1 MEPIELEFAE
11 DMPTSHK
18 PKARPMNPK
27 TKEAAEKEF
36 NRMSTYMYVDSDSPI
51 ACPLVIAPKAT
62 APFIRICGDYIWV
75 NKYVRTGQYF
85 IPHVMKALEKAA
97 GFSYFIDL
105 DLTNSFHQLVLG
117 ERTSNI
123 LSVVTPWG
131 TKRPLFLPEG
141 VASASG
147 KLQRAVMQLFND
159 FEEWTIAIF
168 DNLLVLC
175 HDLED
180 GLDKLQ
186 KIIDRCYER
195 GVVLKFSKSWIGFQ
209 EVKFFGYKVQPGSYG
224 LDEERKEAVL
234 KMVMPSS
241 LKEMQRFLG
250 TALFFN
256 EFVPN
261 FSEETRHL
269 YDMVK
274 EKFDWDRS
282 TWLVDYEAEFE
293 RVKLFNAGST
303 E

>member
-1 MEPIELEFAE
+1 M
-11 DMPTSHK
+11 
-18 PKARPMNPK
+18 
-27 TKEAAEKEF
+27 
-36 NRMSTYMYVDSDSPI
+36 
-51 ACPLVIAPKAT
+51 
-62 APFIRICGDYIWV
+62 
-75 NKYVRTGQYF
+75 
-85 IPHVMKALEKAA
+85 
-97 GFSYFIDL
+97 
-105 DLTNSFHQLVLG
+105 
-117 ERTSNI
+117 
-123 LSVVTPWG
+123 
-131 TKRPLFLPEG
+131 
-141 VASASG
+141 
-147 KLQRAVMQLFND
+147 
-159 FEEWTIAIF
+159 
-168 DNLLVLC
+168 LC

-293 RVKLFNAGST
+293 RVKLFIAGST
-303 E
+303 EKFFRIIMQCGFYELMLPIIHVEQCSSNFW